1 VRRTL
6 IVAAIAGAYL
16 LFVFG
21 KRWWNAREMTS
32 QPAPSAA
39 VHPAYA
45 GNELKVLHFLA
56 SPASIKRGQP
66 ALLCYGVLNAESVRI
81 EPEVEG
87 LKPSLSRCI
96 EVRPNRTTEYKLEA
110 RSKAGAV
117 VRASLQIEVK

>member
-6 IVAAIAGAYL
+6 IVAAIAGVYL

-21 KRWWNAREMTS
+21 KRWWNARETTNRTT
-32 QPAPSAA
+32 PSAA

-45 GNELKVLHFLA
+45 GDELKVLHFVA
-56 SPASIKRGQP
+56 SPASIRRGQS

-81 EPEVEG
+81 EPHVED

-110 RSKAGAV
+110 HGKVGKV
-117 VRASLQIEVK
+117 VRAMLQIEVR